1 MKYLDGLS
9 QGMMLSGV
17 VFLAFVVVLG
27 FMKHPNITVMTAIFV
42 VIETIITVVG
52 IALGIYSMVKQ

>member
-9 QGMMLSGV
+9 QGIMLSGV

>member
-17 VFLAFVVVLG
+17 VFQAFVVVLG

>member
-9 QGMMLSGV
+9 QGMMLSGA

-42 VIETIITVVG
+42 ALETIITVVG
-52 IALGIYSMVKQ
+52 IALGIYSMVKR